1 MHRLSRRVGLLILC
15 VTAVFAGCGGKNA
28 NPVGA
33 GLLDRKDLGRVVR
46 LNPISPSRVTT
57 AYLGIRP
64 VVNGSLLSMAA
75 GSLNRIGL
83 TALVRFTAPPDTILS
98 YAGGQDV
105 RVVRS
110 RLLLTRRPAQGVGSG
125 PVTVWRPLAGWDEQS
140 IFADTTR
147 GVEAPIPLGRI
158 GFVQMADQ
166 ADTTVIDLDPSFVQG
181 RLQVADRAAGVLDTV
196 EVALQAAPGAQFLA
210 TWVATDAIEEGLSRP
225 RLALTFERPDSLQ
238 RTLTLLAA
246 DDTFYGVREGGGPDS
261 TALTV
266 GTGFRYWTYLTFS
279 IPDSLPRRATINSAR
294 LEAEVA
300 QPGSFPVDIVLGVER
315 LVISPTTGDT
325 SIAQGGTVEV
335 LSGAT
340 SLSAEIGP
348 FVVQA
353 WTSGQVENHGVVL
366 LPVGGADL
374 ISWVVLRNPRL
385 TVVYS
390 VPPGTE

>member
-1 MHRLSRRVGLLILC
+1 MLRFVCRAWLLILSG
-15 VTAVFAGCGGKNA
+15 AVLLAGCGGENA

-33 GLLDRKDLGRVVR
+33 GLLGRKDLGRVVR
-46 LNPISPSRVTT
+46 LSPISPSRKAT

-83 TALVRFTAPPDTILS
+83 TALVRFTVPPDTVLS
-98 YAGGQDV
+98 YAGGQEV
-105 RVVRS
+105 RVVGS
-110 RLLLTRRPAQGVGSG
+110 RLLLTRRPAHSVGSG
-125 PVTVWRPLAGWDEQS
+125 SLTVWRPLAGWDEQS

-147 GVEAPIPLGRI
+147 GVEAPVPLGSI

-181 RLQVADRAAGVLDTV
+181 RLRVADRAAGVLDTV

-210 TWVATDAIEEGLSRP
+210 TWVATDAVEEGIRRP
-225 RLALTFERPDSLQ
+225 RLVLTFERPDSLR

-246 DDTFYGVREGGGPDS
+246 DDTFYGVREGSGPDS
-261 TALTV
+261 TSLTV
-266 GTGFRYWTYLTFS
+266 GTGFRYWTYLTFAL
-279 IPDSLPRRATINSAR
+279 PDSLPRRATINSAR

-300 QPGSFPVDIVLGVER
+300 QPGSFPADVVLGVDR
-315 LVISPTTGDT
+315 LVISPTTRDT
-325 SIAQGGTVEV
+325 SIAQGGTVQV
-335 LSGAT
+335 LAGAT
-340 SLSAEIGP
+340 SLSVEIGP
-348 FVVQA
+348 YVVQA